1 MKKGH
6 IIGLVVIAIA
16 VTIVITSVGDASSY
30 VNFSEA
36 KEMASFGN
44 EDKIHVVGQLKKDV
58 NGEVAGIEIS
68 PNKLSF
74 TFIMVDKD
82 NEEQK
87 VFYNEPIPADFV
99 RSEQVVVVGSYKKD
113 IFLAD
118 KILMKCPSKYKETEL
133 KTS

>member
-36 KEMASFGN
+36 KQMASFGN
-44 EDKIHVVGQLKKDV
+44 EDKIHVVGQLKTDAK
-58 NGEVAGIEIS
+58 GEVTGIEVS

-74 TFIMVDKD
+74 TFVMVDED
-82 NEEQK
+82 NNEQK

-118 KILMKCPSKYKETEL
+118 KILMKCPSKYNETEL

>member
-36 KEMASFGN
+36 KEMASYGN
-44 EDKIHVVGQLKKDV
+44 EEKIHVVGQLKKNE
-58 NGEVAGIEIS
+58 NGEVVGIEVS

-74 TFIMVDKD
+74 TFVMIDED
-82 NEEQK
+82 NNEQQ
-87 VFYNEPIPADFV
+87 VFYNEPVPADFI
-99 RSEQVVVVGSYKKD
+99 RSEQVVVVGSYKNE

>member
-6 IIGLVVIAIA
+6 VVGLIVIAIA

-36 KEMASFGN
+36 KEMASYGN
-44 EDKIHVVGQLKKDV
+44 EEKIHVVGQLKKNG
-58 NGEVAGIEIS
+58 NGEVVGIEVS

-74 TFIMVDKD
+74 TFIMIDED
-82 NEEQK
+82 NHEQQ
-87 VFYNEPIPADFV
+87 VFYNEPIPADFI
-99 RSEQVVVVGSYKKD
+99 RSEQVVVIGSYKKD
-113 IFLAD
+113 LFLAD